1 MNDSDSSVTRWLKR
15 LETGDSLAAERLWQI
30 FFERLV
36 YLAHSRLQARY
47 RKAIDAEDIALSAF
61 HSFCVGVEKRKF
73 PLLSDRAGLWRL
85 LVSIAV
91 HKLLHAVRDQNRIKR
106 GGQFRE
112 LQGLDSSS
120 SGWDVLNQVV
130 SREPTPEFAAE
141 VAEQYEHLI
150 RLLGNEELKQL
161 ASWKMEGFSNEE
173 IAAKLGKSPRT
184 VERKLNLIRQTWT
197 HSLVEPD
204 SESNEP

>member
-1 MNDSDSSVTRWLKR
+1 MSDSDSSVTRWLQR
-15 LETGDSLAAERLWQI
+15 LEVGDSVAAERLWQL

-36 YLAHSRLQARY
+36 QLVRGRLQVRH

-61 HSFCVGVEKRKF
+61 HSFCLGVEKKKF
-73 PLLSDRAGLWRL
+73 PALSNRDSLWRL
-85 LVSIAV
+85 LVSITI

-130 SREPTPEFAAE
+130 SHEPSPEFAVE
-141 VAEQYEHLI
+141 VAEQYEILI
-150 RLLGNEELKQL
+150 RSLGNEELMQL
-161 ASWKMEGFSNEE
+161 AIWKMEGFTNDE
-173 IAAKLGKSPRT
+173 IATKIGKSPRT
-184 VERKLNLIRQTWT
+184 VERKLNLIRKIWT
-197 HSLVEPD
+197 HDEAAPD
-204 SESNEP
+204 SRSD